1 MGGVSDADASQP
13 AEQVIGLGET
23 SHTIMAPSRTPTDAA
38 AAIFRAVST
47 PLVIERF
54 KIPALQSNEALVK
67 IRCATICGSD
77 LHSYH
82 GRRHSPMPC
91 ILGHEMVG
99 ELVAMGPGGV
109 CDFRGNP
116 LRLGDRV
123 TWSMVWS
130 CGECY
135 YCRLGI
141 RPKCEQ
147 LRKFG
152 HEKLTS
158 ESKHTLFGGMSE
170 YCHLPAR
177 TAIFKVPE
185 NVADS
190 VASPANCA
198 TATVAAVF
206 RNAGSVKDQTVIVHG
221 AGMLG
226 QTACAMAAVGG
237 AKHVVVIE
245 PDAQRREQSLE
256 FGATAALD
264 GTRPTDELRN
274 RVMQIT
280 NGRGADVAVELSGF
294 PKAIEL
300 GLELLRY
307 GGRFVLAGATFP
319 ARPVNLN
326 AEQVVRRLLQIV
338 GVYNYNPEDL
348 DAGLQFLS
356 QVQGRFPFERLVSKS
371 FPLSEV
377 NAAFEFAYEH
387 RPPRVA
393 VIP

>member
-1 MGGVSDADASQP
+1 MTTKS
-13 AEQVIGLGET
+13 
-23 SHTIMAPSRTPTDAA
+23 TPPDAA
-38 AAIFRAVST
+38 AAVFRAVSA
-47 PLVIERF
+47 PLVIKRF
-54 KIPALQSNEALVK
+54 RIPTLGENEALVK

-82 GRRHSPMPC
+82 GRRHSPIPC

-99 ELVAMGPGGV
+99 ELVATGPGGV

-116 LRLGDRV
+116 LQLGERV

-135 YCRLGI
+135 FCRLGI
-141 RPKCEQ
+141 RPKCEH

-152 HEKLTS
+152 HEELNADS
-158 ESKHTLFGGMSE
+158 ALMGGMAE
-170 YCHLPAR
+170 YCHLPAK
-177 TAIFKVPE
+177 TAIFKVPA
-185 NVADS
+185 NVADT

-206 RNAGSVKDQTVIVHG
+206 RNAGPIKDQTVIVHG

-237 AKHVVVIE
+237 AKHVVVVE
-245 PDAQRREQSLE
+245 PDAQRREQALE
-256 FGATAALD
+256 FGATTALD

-280 NGRGADVAVELSGF
+280 NGRGADVAIELSGF
-294 PKAIEL
+294 PEAVEL
-300 GLELLRY
+300 GLELLRF

-356 QVQGRFPFERLVSKS
+356 QVQGRFPFERLVSNS

-377 NAAFEFAYEH
+377 NAAFEFAHEH